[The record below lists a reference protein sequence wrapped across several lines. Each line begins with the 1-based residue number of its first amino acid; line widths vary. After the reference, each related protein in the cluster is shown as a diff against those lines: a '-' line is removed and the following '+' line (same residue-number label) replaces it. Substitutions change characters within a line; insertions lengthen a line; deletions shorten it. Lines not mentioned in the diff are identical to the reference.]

1 MQYVRS
7 ECIAFIQS
15 ELSNQIAFN
24 GLVSFKHPISS
35 FQFEFTVRVCV
46 FALVFGPHQFMLSEH
61 TVQFCSAH
69 NVPNVRRIRCH
80 TTHRERAFRRRQH
93 RDSSSTLFSILYT
106 TYPSIFWRVS
116 TTRRASLHTN
126 THTGPLERTQS
137 QKKASI
143 AMPNGVSYNA
153 LNANLNRK
161 EKERNAMRMCYT
173 DTYTHICTTESLSQD
188 VQPKI
193 SFFHFGYVLR
203 VSLIHTTLA

>member
-1 MQYVRS
+1 MSTRYSSALLCSQCA
-7 ECIAFIQS
+7 ECAS
-15 ELSNQIAFN
+15 NSLS
-24 GLVSFKHPISS
+24 H
-35 FQFEFTVRVCV
+35 
-46 FALVFGPHQFMLSEH
+46 H
-61 TVQFCSAH
+61 TE
-69 NVPNVRRIRCH
+69 
-80 TTHRERAFRRRQH
+80 RERAFRRRQH

-137 QKKASI
+137 QRKASI

>member
-1 MQYVRS
+1 MCRMCV
-7 ECIAFIQS
+7 
-15 ELSNQIAFN
+15 
-24 GLVSFKHPISS
+24 
-35 FQFEFTVRVCV
+35 EFVVT
-46 FALVFGPHQFMLSEH
+46 PH
-61 TVQFCSAH
+61 T
-69 NVPNVRRIRCH
+69 
-80 TTHRERAFRRRQH
+80 ERAFRRRQH

-126 THTGPLERTQS
+126 THTGLLERTQS

-173 DTYTHICTTESLSQD
+173 DTYTHLCTTESLSQD